1 MAGNVSQ
8 IIHCNLIKREIF
20 RCFEVTKGLCRVL
33 SVDPASKRVEVT
45 LKTDMKTTVAKSDA
59 SVFCNLHVS
68 DVISGQIK
76 RIEPYGLFIAID
88 NTNMVNVLLPCL
100 QEGITLESVI

>member
-1 MAGNVSQ
+1 MYQ
-8 IIHCNLIKREIF
+8 IIHHNLIRRGII

-45 LKTDMKTTVAKSDA
+45 LKTDMKTKGAKSDA
-59 SVFCNLHVS
+59 SDFCNLHVS
-68 DVISGQIK
+68 DVISGQIR

-88 NTNMVNVLLPCL
+88 NTNVVNVFLPSL
-100 QEGITLESVI
+100 QEGITLELVI